1 MIAATTIGCD
11 FISCRALDG
20 RHRNLLHFP
29 LKTENSFGW
38 RPLKKESDM
47 SKKDIFKT
55 LIAQKQSEMPFAVID
70 RDVVLPIDAD
80 EIITVP
86 GVRRCGKSTLMEIAI
101 NRLLAKGVRK
111 ENILW
116 IGFDDERI
124 KYMAVEDLDI
134 ILQAYREMYPDT
146 ELKDVW
152 MFFDE
157 LPLVDGWEYFVLR
170 LFKGSC
176 RHIYVCGSNASTL
189 SVEMKS
195 ALRGWPREIEVWPL
209 SFREYLRFRGVDADS
224 HLEQDKAR
232 VQVSFDEYNRL
243 GGMPE
248 PALLPVVSEKYR
260 KLQDY
265 FDVMILRDLVEH
277 WQISKPQMVR
287 YFLKR
292 VMTTI
297 GSRLSVN
304 AIYREIRSLG
314 RKVTKDDL
322 YDWLAWA
329 QSIYLVRKLDAYSRS
344 VKSEVSLPGKYYVT
358 DVGLRSAVIPLQSD
372 DDGKR
377 LENTV
382 YLELIRRKSHN
393 EELSYFNGDGECDFV
408 VSEGEVAKQLVQV
421 TWDMSDVETRGRE
434 FSGILEASHA
444 TGCRDLVI
452 VTRDEEGE
460 EIHGDLTVRIVP
472 VCKFLLSKPTSF
484 TFG

>member
-1 MIAATTIGCD
+1 M
-11 FISCRALDG
+11 
-20 RHRNLLHFP
+20 N
-29 LKTENSFGW
+29 
-38 RPLKKESDM
+38 
-47 SKKDIFKT
+47 KKDIFKT
-55 LIAQKQSEMPFAVID
+55 LIAQKQSEMPFSVID
-70 RDVVLPIDAD
+70 RDVSLPIDGN

-101 NRLLAKGVRK
+101 NRLLANGVRK

-124 KYMAVEDLDI
+124 KYMTAEELDLV
-134 ILQAYREMYPDT
+134 LQAYREMYPAT

-170 LFKGSC
+170 LFKSSC
-176 RHIYVCGSNASTL
+176 KNIFICGSNASTL

-195 ALRGWPREIEVWPL
+195 ALRGWPHEIEVWPL
-209 SFREYLRFRGVDADS
+209 SFREYLRFKGINADS

-232 VQVSFDEYNRL
+232 VQVAFDEYNRL

-248 PALLPVVSEKYR
+248 PTLMPVLSEKYR

-265 FDVMILRDLVEH
+265 FDVMILRELVEH

-297 GSRLSVN
+297 ASRLSVN
-304 AIYREIRSLG
+304 AIYREIKASG

-329 QSIYLVRKLDAYSRS
+329 QSIYLVRKLDVYSRS
-344 VKSEVSLPGKYYVT
+344 VKSEISFPGKYYVV
-358 DVGLRSAVIPLQSD
+358 DNGLRSAVIPLQSD
-372 DDGKR
+372 DDCKK

-382 YLELIRRKSHN
+382 YLEMLRRKGHN
-393 EELSYFNGDGECDFV
+393 EELSYFSESGECDFI
-408 VSEGEVAKQLVQV
+408 VSEGDEVKRLIQV
-421 TWDMSDVETRGRE
+421 TWDMSDTETRKRE
-434 FSGILEASHA
+434 FSGLLEAA
-444 TGCRDLVI
+444 KTTGCRNLTV

-460 EIHGDLTVRIVP
+460 ETHEGLTVRIVP
-472 VCKFLLSKPTSF
+472 VCRFLLAK
-484 TFG
+484 

>member
-1 MIAATTIGCD
+1 
-11 FISCRALDG
+11 
-20 RHRNLLHFP
+20 
-29 LKTENSFGW
+29 
-38 RPLKKESDM
+38 M

-55 LIAQKQSEMPFAVID
+55 LIAQKQSEMPFSVID
-70 RDVVLPIDAD
+70 RDVSLPIDGN
-80 EIITVP
+80 EIITIP

-101 NRLLAKGVRK
+101 NRDLANGVRK

-124 KYMAVEDLDI
+124 KYMTAEELDLV
-134 ILQAYREMYPDT
+134 LQAYREMYPAT

-157 LPLVDGWEYFVLR
+157 LPLVKDWEYFVLR

-176 RHIYVCGSNASTL
+176 KHIFICGSNASTL

-195 ALRGWPREIEVWPL
+195 ALRGWPREVEVWPL
-209 SFREYLRFRGVDADS
+209 SFREYLRFKGVDADS

-232 VQVSFDEYNRL
+232 VQVAFDEYNRL

-248 PALLPVVSEKYR
+248 PTLMPILSEKYR

-265 FDVMILRDLVEH
+265 FDVMLLRDLVEH
-277 WQISKPQMVR
+277 WQISKPQTVR

-297 GSRLSVN
+297 ASRLSVN
-304 AIYREIRSLG
+304 AIYREIKASG

-329 QSIYLVRKLDAYSRS
+329 QSIYLVRKLDVYSRS
-344 VKSEVSLPGKYYVT
+344 VKSEISIPGKYYVI
-358 DVGLRSAVIPLQSD
+358 DNGLRSAVIPLQSD
-372 DDGKR
+372 DDGKQ

-382 YLELIRRKSHN
+382 YIELIRRKGHN
-393 EELSYFNGDGECDFV
+393 AELSYFSGSGECDFV
-408 VSEGEVAKQLVQV
+408 VSEGDEVKRLIQV
-421 TWDMSDVETRGRE
+421 TWDMSDAETRKRE
-434 FSGILEASHA
+434 FSGLLEAAKA
-444 TGCRDLVI
+444 TGCRDLTI

-460 EIHGDLTVRIVP
+460 EIRDGLNVKIVP
-472 VCKFLLSKPTSF
+472 VCRFLLAR
-484 TFG
+484 

>member
-1 MIAATTIGCD
+1 
-11 FISCRALDG
+11 
-20 RHRNLLHFP
+20 
-29 LKTENSFGW
+29 
-38 RPLKKESDM
+38 M

-55 LIAQKQSEMPFAVID
+55 LIAQKQSEMPFSVID
-70 RDVVLPIDAD
+70 RDVSLPIDGN
-80 EIITVP
+80 EIITIP

-101 NRLLAKGVRK
+101 NRLLANGVRK

-124 KYMAVEDLDI
+124 KYMTAEELDLV
-134 ILQAYREMYPDT
+134 LQAYREMYPAT

-157 LPLVDGWEYFVLR
+157 LPLVKDWEYFVLR

-176 RHIYVCGSNASTL
+176 KHIFICGSNASTL

-195 ALRGWPREIEVWPL
+195 ALRGWPREVEVWPL
-209 SFREYLRFRGVDADS
+209 SFREYLRFKGVDADS

-232 VQVSFDEYNRL
+232 VQVAFNEYNRL

-248 PALLPVVSEKYR
+248 PTLMPVLSEKYR

-265 FDVMILRDLVEH
+265 FDVMLLRDLVEH
-277 WQISKPQMVR
+277 WQISKPQTVR

-297 GSRLSVN
+297 ASRLSVN
-304 AIYREIRSLG
+304 AIYREIKASG

-329 QSIYLVRKLDAYSRS
+329 QSIYLVRKLDVYSRS
-344 VKSEVSLPGKYYVT
+344 VKSEISIPGKYYVI
-358 DVGLRSAVIPLQSD
+358 DNGLRSAVIPLQSD
-372 DDGKR
+372 DDGKQ

-382 YLELIRRKSHN
+382 YLELIRRKGHN
-393 EELSYFNGDGECDFV
+393 AELSYFSGSGECDFV
-408 VSEGEVAKQLVQV
+408 VSEGDEVKRLIQV
-421 TWDMSDVETRGRE
+421 TWEMSDAETRKRE
-434 FSGILEASHA
+434 FSGLLEAAKA
-444 TGCRDLVI
+444 TGCRDLTI
-452 VTRDEEGE
+452 ITRDEEGE
-460 EIHGDLTVRIVP
+460 EIRDGLNVKIVP
-472 VCKFLLSKPTSF
+472 VCRFLLAR
-484 TFG
+484 

>member
-1 MIAATTIGCD
+1 
-11 FISCRALDG
+11 
-20 RHRNLLHFP
+20 
-29 LKTENSFGW
+29 
-38 RPLKKESDM
+38 M

-55 LIAQKQSEMPFAVID
+55 LIAQKQSEMPFSVID
-70 RDVVLPIDAD
+70 RDVSLPIDGN

-101 NRLLAKGVRK
+101 NRLLANGVRK

-124 KYMAVEDLDI
+124 KYMTAEELDLV
-134 ILQAYREMYPDT
+134 LQAYREMYPAT

-157 LPLVDGWEYFVLR
+157 LPLVKDWEYFVLR

-176 RHIYVCGSNASTL
+176 KHIFICGSNASTL

-195 ALRGWPREIEVWPL
+195 ALRGWPHEIEVWPL
-209 SFREYLRFRGVDADS
+209 SFREYLRFKSVDADS

-232 VQVSFDEYNRL
+232 VQVAFNEYNRL

-248 PALLPVVSEKYR
+248 PTLMPVLSEKYR

-265 FDVMILRDLVEH
+265 FDVMLLRDLVEH
-277 WQISKPQMVR
+277 WQISKPQTVR

-297 GSRLSVN
+297 ASRLSVN
-304 AIYREIRSLG
+304 AIYREIKASG

-329 QSIYLVRKLDAYSRS
+329 QSIYLVRKLDVYSRS
-344 VKSEVSLPGKYYVT
+344 VKSEISLPGKYYVI
-358 DVGLRSAVIPLQSD
+358 DNGLRSAVIPLQSD
-372 DDGKR
+372 DDGKQ

-382 YLELIRRKSHN
+382 YLELLRRKAHN
-393 EELSYFNGDGECDFV
+393 EELSFFSESGECDFV
-408 VSEGEVAKQLVQV
+408 VSEGDEVKRLIQV
-421 TWDMSDVETRGRE
+421 TWDMSDAETRKRE
-434 FSGILEASHA
+434 FSGLLEAA
-444 TGCRDLVI
+444 KVTGCRDLTI

-460 EIHGDLTVRIVP
+460 EIRDGLNVRIVP
-472 VCKFLLSKPTSF
+472 VCRFLLTR
-484 TFG
+484 

>member
-1 MIAATTIGCD
+1 M
-11 FISCRALDG
+11 
-20 RHRNLLHFP
+20 N
-29 LKTENSFGW
+29 
-38 RPLKKESDM
+38 
-47 SKKDIFKT
+47 KKDIFKT
-55 LIAQKQSEMPFAVID
+55 LIAQKQSEMPFSVID
-70 RDVVLPIDAD
+70 RDVSLPIDGN

-101 NRLLAKGVRK
+101 NRLLANGVRK

-124 KYMAVEDLDI
+124 KYMTAEELDLV
-134 ILQAYREMYPDT
+134 LQAYREMYPAT
-146 ELKDVW
+146 ELKDVY

-157 LPLVDGWEYFVLR
+157 LPLVKDWEYFVLR

-176 RHIYVCGSNASTL
+176 KHIFICGSNASTL

-195 ALRGWPREIEVWPL
+195 ALRGWPHEIEVWPL
-209 SFREYLRFRGVDADS
+209 SFKEYLRFKGVDADS

-232 VQVSFDEYNRL
+232 VQVAFNEYNRL

-248 PALLPVVSEKYR
+248 PTLMPVLSEKYR

-265 FDVMILRDLVEH
+265 FDVMLLRDLVEH

-297 GSRLSVN
+297 ASRLSVN
-304 AIYREIRSLG
+304 AIYREIKASG

-329 QSIYLVRKLDAYSRS
+329 QSIYLVRKLDVYSRS
-344 VKSEVSLPGKYYVT
+344 VKSEISIPGKYYVI
-358 DVGLRSAVIPLQSD
+358 DNGLRSAVIPLQSD
-372 DDGKR
+372 DDGKQ

-382 YLELIRRKSHN
+382 YLELIRRKGHN
-393 EELSYFNGDGECDFV
+393 AELSYFSGSGECDFV
-408 VSEGEVAKQLVQV
+408 VSEGDEVKRLIQV
-421 TWDMSDVETRGRE
+421 TWDMSDAETRKRE
-434 FSGILEASHA
+434 FSGLLEAAKA
-444 TGCRDLVI
+444 TGCRDLTI

-460 EIHGDLTVRIVP
+460 EIRDGLNVRIVP
-472 VCKFLLSKPTSF
+472 VCRFLLAR
-484 TFG
+484 

>member
-1 MIAATTIGCD
+1 
-11 FISCRALDG
+11 
-20 RHRNLLHFP
+20 
-29 LKTENSFGW
+29 
-38 RPLKKESDM
+38 M

-55 LIAQKQSEMPFAVID
+55 LIAQKQSEMPFSVID
-70 RDVVLPIDAD
+70 RDVSLPIDRN

-101 NRLLAKGVRK
+101 NRLLANGVRK
-111 ENILW
+111 ENVLW

-124 KYMAVEDLDI
+124 KYMTAEELDLV
-134 ILQAYREMYPDT
+134 LQAYREMYPAT

-157 LPLVDGWEYFVLR
+157 LPLVKDWEYFVLR

-176 RHIYVCGSNASTL
+176 KHIFICGSNASTL

-195 ALRGWPREIEVWPL
+195 ALRGWPHEIEVWPL
-209 SFREYLRFRGVDADS
+209 SFREYLRFKSVDADS

-232 VQVSFDEYNRL
+232 VHVAFNEYNRL

-248 PALLPVVSEKYR
+248 PTLMPVLSEKYR

-265 FDVMILRDLVEH
+265 FDVMLLRDLVEH
-277 WQISKPQMVR
+277 WQISKPQTVR

-297 GSRLSVN
+297 ASRLSVN
-304 AIYREIRSLG
+304 AIYREIKASG

-329 QSIYLVRKLDAYSRS
+329 QSIYLVRKLDVYSRS
-344 VKSEVSLPGKYYVT
+344 VKSEISIPGKYYVI
-358 DVGLRSAVIPLQSD
+358 DNGLRSAVIPLQSD
-372 DDGKR
+372 DDGKQ

-382 YLELIRRKSHN
+382 YIELIRRKGHN
-393 EELSYFNGDGECDFV
+393 AELSYFSGSGECDFV
-408 VSEGEVAKQLVQV
+408 VSEGDEVKRLIQV
-421 TWDMSDVETRGRE
+421 SWEMSDAETRKRE
-434 FSGILEASHA
+434 FSGILEAAKA
-444 TGCRDLVI
+444 TGCRDLTI

-460 EIHGDLTVRIVP
+460 EIRDGLNVKIVP
-472 VCKFLLSKPTSF
+472 VCRFLLAR
-484 TFG
+484 

>member
-1 MIAATTIGCD
+1 
-11 FISCRALDG
+11 
-20 RHRNLLHFP
+20 
-29 LKTENSFGW
+29 
-38 RPLKKESDM
+38 M

-55 LIAQKQSEMPFAVID
+55 LIAQKQSEMPFSVID
-70 RDVVLPIDAD
+70 RDVSLPIDGN

-101 NRLLAKGVRK
+101 NRLLANGVRK
-111 ENILW
+111 ENVLW

-124 KYMAVEDLDI
+124 KYMTAEELDLV
-134 ILQAYREMYPDT
+134 LQAYREMYPAT

-157 LPLVDGWEYFVLR
+157 LPLVKDWEYFVLR

-176 RHIYVCGSNASTL
+176 KHIFICGSNASTL

-195 ALRGWPREIEVWPL
+195 ALRGWPHEIEVWPL
-209 SFREYLRFRGVDADS
+209 SFREYLRFKSVDADS

-232 VQVSFDEYNRL
+232 VQVAFNEYNRL

-248 PALLPVVSEKYR
+248 PTLMPVLSEKYR

-265 FDVMILRDLVEH
+265 FDVMLLRDLVEH
-277 WQISKPQMVR
+277 WQISKPQTVR

-297 GSRLSVN
+297 ASRLSVN
-304 AIYREIRSLG
+304 AIYREIKASG

-329 QSIYLVRKLDAYSRS
+329 QSIYLVRKLDVYSRS
-344 VKSEVSLPGKYYVT
+344 VKSEISIPGKYYVI
-358 DVGLRSAVIPLQSD
+358 DNGLRSAVIPLQSD
-372 DDGKR
+372 DDGKQ

-382 YLELIRRKSHN
+382 YLELLRRKAHN
-393 EELSYFNGDGECDFV
+393 EELSFFSESGECDFV
-408 VSEGEVAKQLVQV
+408 VSEGDEVKRLIQV
-421 TWDMSDVETRGRE
+421 TWDMSDAETRKRE
-434 FSGILEASHA
+434 FSGLLEAAKA
-444 TGCRDLVI
+444 TGCRDLTI

-460 EIHGDLTVRIVP
+460 EIRDGLNVRIVP
-472 VCKFLLSKPTSF
+472 VCRFLLTR
-484 TFG
+484 

>member
-1 MIAATTIGCD
+1 MG
-11 FISCRALDG
+11 
-20 RHRNLLHFP
+20 
-29 LKTENSFGW
+29 
-38 RPLKKESDM
+38 
-47 SKKDIFKT
+47 KKDIFKT
-55 LIAQKQSEMPFAVID
+55 LIAQKQSEMPFSVID
-70 RDVVLPIDAD
+70 RDVSLPIDGN
-80 EIITVP
+80 EIITIP

-101 NRLLAKGVRK
+101 NRLLANGVRK

-124 KYMAVEDLDI
+124 KYMTAEELDLV
-134 ILQAYREMYPDT
+134 LQAYREMYPAT

-157 LPLVDGWEYFVLR
+157 LPLVKDWEYFVLR

-176 RHIYVCGSNASTL
+176 KHIFICGSNASTL

-195 ALRGWPREIEVWPL
+195 ALRGWPREVEVWPL
-209 SFREYLRFRGVDADS
+209 SFREYLRFKGVDADS

-232 VQVSFDEYNRL
+232 VQVAFNEYNRL

-248 PALLPVVSEKYR
+248 PTLMPVLSEKYR

-265 FDVMILRDLVEH
+265 FDVMLLRDLVEH
-277 WQISKPQMVR
+277 WQISKPQTVR

-297 GSRLSVN
+297 ASRLSVN
-304 AIYREIRSLG
+304 AIYREIKASG

-329 QSIYLVRKLDAYSRS
+329 QSIYLVRKLDVYSRS
-344 VKSEVSLPGKYYVT
+344 VKSEISIPGKYYVI
-358 DVGLRSAVIPLQSD
+358 DNGLRSAVIPLQSD
-372 DDGKR
+372 DDGKQ

-382 YLELIRRKSHN
+382 YIELIRRKGHN
-393 EELSYFNGDGECDFV
+393 AELSYFSGSGECDFV
-408 VSEGEVAKQLVQV
+408 VSEGDEVKRLIQV
-421 TWDMSDVETRGRE
+421 TWEMSDAETRKRE
-434 FSGILEASHA
+434 FSGLLEAAKA
-444 TGCRDLVI
+444 TGCRDLTI

-460 EIHGDLTVRIVP
+460 EIRDGLNVRIVP
-472 VCKFLLSKPTSF
+472 VCRFLLTR
-484 TFG
+484 

>member
-1 MIAATTIGCD
+1 
-11 FISCRALDG
+11 
-20 RHRNLLHFP
+20 
-29 LKTENSFGW
+29 
-38 RPLKKESDM
+38 M

-55 LIAQKQSEMPFAVID
+55 LIAQKQSEMPFSVID
-70 RDVVLPIDAD
+70 RDVSLPIDGN
-80 EIITVP
+80 EIITIP

-101 NRLLAKGVRK
+101 NRLLANGVRK

-124 KYMAVEDLDI
+124 KYMTAEELDLV
-134 ILQAYREMYPDT
+134 LQAYREMYPAT

-157 LPLVDGWEYFVLR
+157 LPLVKDWEYFVLR

-176 RHIYVCGSNASTL
+176 KHIFICGSNASTL

-209 SFREYLRFRGVDADS
+209 SFREYLRFKGVDADS
-224 HLEQDKAR
+224 HLDQDKAR
-232 VQVSFDEYNRL
+232 VQVAFNEYNRL

-248 PALLPVVSEKYR
+248 PTLMPVLSEKYR

-265 FDVMILRDLVEH
+265 FDVMLLRDLVEH
-277 WQISKPQMVR
+277 WQISKPQTVR

-297 GSRLSVN
+297 ASRLSVN
-304 AIYREIRSLG
+304 AIYREIKASG

-329 QSIYLVRKLDAYSRS
+329 QSIYLVRKLDVYSRS
-344 VKSEVSLPGKYYVT
+344 VKSEISIPGKYYVI
-358 DVGLRSAVIPLQSD
+358 DNGLRSAVIPLQSD
-372 DDGKR
+372 DDGKQ

-382 YLELIRRKSHN
+382 YLELLRRKAHN
-393 EELSYFNGDGECDFV
+393 EELSFFSESGECDFV
-408 VSEGEVAKQLVQV
+408 VSEGDEVKRLIQV
-421 TWDMSDVETRGRE
+421 TWDMSDAETRKRE
-434 FSGILEASHA
+434 FSGLLEAAKA
-444 TGCRDLVI
+444 TGCRDLTI

-460 EIHGDLTVRIVP
+460 EIRDGLNVRIVP
-472 VCKFLLSKPTSF
+472 VCRFLLTR
-484 TFG
+484 

>member
-1 MIAATTIGCD
+1 
-11 FISCRALDG
+11 
-20 RHRNLLHFP
+20 
-29 LKTENSFGW
+29 
-38 RPLKKESDM
+38 M

-55 LIAQKQSEMPFAVID
+55 LIAQKQSEMPFSVID
-70 RDVVLPIDAD
+70 RDVSLPIDGN

-86 GVRRCGKSTLMEIAI
+86 GVRRCGKSSTLMEIAI
-101 NRLLAKGVRK
+101 NRLLANGVRK
-111 ENILW
+111 ENVLW

-124 KYMAVEDLDI
+124 KYMTAEELDLV
-134 ILQAYREMYPDT
+134 LQAYREMYPAT

-157 LPLVDGWEYFVLR
+157 LPLVKDWEYFVLR

-176 RHIYVCGSNASTL
+176 KHIFICGSNASTL

-195 ALRGWPREIEVWPL
+195 ALRGWPHEIEVWPL
-209 SFREYLRFRGVDADS
+209 SFREYLRFKSVDADS

-232 VQVSFDEYNRL
+232 VQVAFNEYNRL

-248 PALLPVVSEKYR
+248 PTLMPVLSEKYR

-265 FDVMILRDLVEH
+265 FDVMLLRDLVEH
-277 WQISKPQMVR
+277 WQISKPQTVR

-297 GSRLSVN
+297 ASRLSVN
-304 AIYREIRSLG
+304 AIYREIKASG

-329 QSIYLVRKLDAYSRS
+329 QSIYLVRKLDVYSRS
-344 VKSEVSLPGKYYVT
+344 VKSEISIPGKYYVI
-358 DVGLRSAVIPLQSD
+358 DNGLRSAVIPLQSD
-372 DDGKR
+372 DDGKQ

-382 YLELIRRKSHN
+382 YLELLRRKAHN
-393 EELSYFNGDGECDFV
+393 EELSFFSESGECDFV
-408 VSEGEVAKQLVQV
+408 VSEGDEVKRLIQV
-421 TWDMSDVETRGRE
+421 TWDMSDAETRKRE
-434 FSGILEASHA
+434 FSGLLEAAKA
-444 TGCRDLVI
+444 TGCRDLTI

-460 EIHGDLTVRIVP
+460 EIRDGLNVRIVP
-472 VCKFLLSKPTSF
+472 VCRFLLTR
-484 TFG
+484 

>member
-1 MIAATTIGCD
+1 
-11 FISCRALDG
+11 
-20 RHRNLLHFP
+20 
-29 LKTENSFGW
+29 
-38 RPLKKESDM
+38 M

-70 RDVVLPIDAD
+70 RDIVLPIDAD

-304 AIYREIRSLG
+304 AIYREIKSSG

-408 VSEGEVAKQLVQV
+408 VSEGDVAKQLVQV

-460 EIHGDLTVRIVP
+460 EIHGGLTVRIVP
-472 VCKFLLSKPTSF
+472 ICKYLLSVS
-484 TFG
+484 

>member
-1 MIAATTIGCD
+1 
-11 FISCRALDG
+11 
-20 RHRNLLHFP
+20 
-29 LKTENSFGW
+29 
-38 RPLKKESDM
+38 M

-55 LIAQKQSEMPFAVID
+55 LIAQKQSEMPFSVID
-70 RDVVLPIDAD
+70 RDVSLPIDRN

-101 NRLLAKGVRK
+101 NRLLANGVRK
-111 ENILW
+111 ENVLW

-124 KYMAVEDLDI
+124 KYMTAEELDLV
-134 ILQAYREMYPDT
+134 LQAYREMYPET

-157 LPLVDGWEYFVLR
+157 LPFVKEWEYFVLR

-176 RHIYVCGSNASTL
+176 KHIFICGSNASTL

-195 ALRGWPREIEVWPL
+195 ALRGWPHEIEVWPL
-209 SFREYLRFRGVDADS
+209 SFREYLRFKSVDADS

-232 VQVSFDEYNRL
+232 VQVAFNEYNRL

-248 PALLPVVSEKYR
+248 PTLMPVLSEKYR

-265 FDVMILRDLVEH
+265 FDVMLLRDLVEH
-277 WQISKPQMVR
+277 WQISKPQTVR

-297 GSRLSVN
+297 ASRLSVN
-304 AIYREIRSLG
+304 AIYREIKASG

-329 QSIYLVRKLDAYSRS
+329 QSIYLVRKLDVYSRS
-344 VKSEVSLPGKYYVT
+344 VKSEISIPGKYYVI
-358 DVGLRSAVIPLQSD
+358 DNGLRSAVIPLQSD
-372 DDGKR
+372 DDGKQ

-382 YLELIRRKSHN
+382 YLELLRRKAHN
-393 EELSYFNGDGECDFV
+393 EELSFFSESGECDFV
-408 VSEGEVAKQLVQV
+408 VSEGDEVKRLIQV
-421 TWDMSDVETRGRE
+421 TWDMSDAETRKRE
-434 FSGILEASHA
+434 FSGLLEAAKA
-444 TGCRDLVI
+444 TGCRDLTI

-460 EIHGDLTVRIVP
+460 EIRDGLNVRIVP
-472 VCKFLLSKPTSF
+472 VCRFLLTR
-484 TFG
+484 